1 MRVKEKKLVLAFATT
16 VAAMKMEQA
25 ASAVGFPGRLI
36 PVPREITAGCG
47 LAFCTE
53 LAEQSAVA
61 AFLQENQLAVD
72 GIYEVYI

>member
-1 MRVKEKKLVLAFATT
+1 MRVKKKKLVLAFATT
-16 VAAMKMEQA
+16 VAAMKLERA
-25 ASAVGFPGRLI
+25 ANAVGFPGRLI

-53 LAEQSAVA
+53 LEQRSGVA
-61 AFLQENQLAVD
+61 AFLQENQLVVD

>member
-16 VAAMKMEQA
+16 FAAMKLEKA
-25 ASAVGFPGRLI
+25 AKTAGLPGRLI

-53 LAEQSAVA
+53 LEQRSDVA
-61 AFLQENQLAVD
+61 GFLQENQLVVN